1 MDKYDRKFFK
11 TVHFQF
17 LDKYI
22 TEQSS
27 AFRPSDATGQGDLEV
42 ETVEHLSLQMLVPT
56 AYKYSGDEDPSF
68 CPLLTRR
75 LSSHLPNS
83 GNGSQYIVY
92 RINKQKAR
100 EWKDATILMGLIFR
114 FIWQVTVFV

>member
-1 MDKYDRKFFK
+1 MDKYDQKFFK

-27 AFRPSDATGQGDLEV
+27 TFRPSDATGQGDLEV

-56 AYKYSGDEDPSF
+56 AYKYSGDEDPSP

-100 EWKDATILMGLIFR
+100 GWKDATILMGLIFR